1 MLENIAG
8 NTGNLAASAGE
19 LGKSGSLRPKAE
31 GVIGQIVLQTGHR
44 LQHHAVPTN
53 VLRNES
59 FRRQMHELV
68 EQSPGGIHTRRS
80 LDNMPGQL
88 SVTHRKGSILL
99 LQVHVA
105 LNGMMQSRQDGEL
118 TLVTIWGSSV
128 TAHTCWATL
137 STVWTRPSAENDSSP
152 EDVLCLPNLH
162 DGARW
167 RYNIKTALENVCV
180 YLLDV
185 YSSSLRLV
193 EFLGHFPTPH
203 EQELQAHSVAYNHLA
218 LAKVRSSKVGRYSES
233 VGPYM
238 AVPFL
243 NLLNTLGFRF
253 KSGYNGNRFELRHLC
268 IEPGN
273 GCH

>member
-59 FRRQMHELV
+59 FRRQMHDLV

-105 LNGMMQSRQDGEL
+105 LNGMMQSRQDGEI
-118 TLVTIWGSSV
+118 TLVTI
-128 TAHTCWATL
+128 
-137 STVWTRPSAENDSSP
+137 
-152 EDVLCLPNLH
+152 
-162 DGARW
+162 
-167 RYNIKTALENVCV
+167 
-180 YLLDV
+180 
-185 YSSSLRLV
+185 
-193 EFLGHFPTPH
+193 
-203 EQELQAHSVAYNHLA
+203 
-218 LAKVRSSKVGRYSES
+218 
-233 VGPYM
+233 
-238 AVPFL
+238 
-243 NLLNTLGFRF
+243 
-253 KSGYNGNRFELRHLC
+253 
-268 IEPGN
+268 
-273 GCH
+273 